1 MSHGPI
7 MGLIMGLGQLNCS
20 KIKLKKINYRRGLL
34 GIDRVL
40 HHLIKEW
47 LNHIKNRQLPSL
59 LQGIGPMNSIVI
71 FCKQMHIQLSLSSNC
86 INLEFHLI
94 SVQGVIDLFRLP
106 YEQYQRDGRIVRG
119 IQLGAQSFT
128 SRTALAALELT
139 TRLIYLL
146 QVF

>member
-40 HHLIKEW
+40 HYLVKEW

-71 FCKQMHIQLSLSSNC
+71 FC
-86 INLEFHLI
+86 EFKHALNH
-94 SVQGVIDLFRLP
+94 FA
-106 YEQYQRDGRIVRG
+106 RDH
-119 IQLGAQSFT
+119 FD
-128 SRTALAALELT
+128 
-139 TRLIYLL
+139 
-146 QVF
+146 